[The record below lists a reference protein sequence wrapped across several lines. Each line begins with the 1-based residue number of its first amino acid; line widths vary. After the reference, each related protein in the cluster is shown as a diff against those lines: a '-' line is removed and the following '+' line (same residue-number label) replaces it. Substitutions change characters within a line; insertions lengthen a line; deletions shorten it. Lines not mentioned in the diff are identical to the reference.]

1 MKKKVALIDI
11 ANVASELRYFPLAL
25 MLLKSLAE
33 NRLGDSYNV
42 EVKTFFDRAPRT
54 SADVSLASKIISYVC
69 YASPDVIGFSCYLW
83 NTGYILYICK
93 AIKRLYPDVRI
104 ILGGPEISPNFIQSG
119 IDFVV
124 VGEGEESFVKILEY
138 YDGKIKIKDI
148 PNAVY
153 LVNNQIIL
161 NPTKDTDLNCLVS
174 PFENVQFDPSCEYY
188 METSRGC
195 PYSCNY
201 CTWKNEIRMM
211 PESYIDMCLKKL
223 LNEWGVRNLF
233 ITDSNFNMN
242 HDHMNMVMGLIK
254 KYNTHGTEIKVGVKV
269 DLLDDETIRRFKE
282 AGIMRIDIGVQSTD
296 PQVLKT
302 CNRTNNLTLIKN
314 NLGKILSEGLIPQ
327 VHLITGLPDDNFFK
341 SAESLKFVTSIDRI
355 LIAVN
360 AYIVLK
366 HSEFYGKDQN
376 KALLE
381 DLSSRCVGTN
391 SQSAI
396 EIERSLLFLKT
407 YEKEY
412 RVLQSHSIYDNAFR
426 YR

>member
-1 MKKKVALIDI
+1 
-11 ANVASELRYFPLAL
+11 
-25 MLLKSLAE
+25 
-33 NRLGDSYNV
+33 
-42 EVKTFFDRAPRT
+42 
-54 SADVSLASKIISYVC
+54 
-69 YASPDVIGFSCYLW
+69 
-83 NTGYILYICK
+83 
-93 AIKRLYPDVRI
+93 
-104 ILGGPEISPNFIQSG
+104 
-119 IDFVV
+119 
-124 VGEGEESFVKILEY
+124 
-138 YDGKIKIKDI
+138 
-148 PNAVY
+148 
-153 LVNNQIIL
+153 
-161 NPTKDTDLNCLVS
+161 
-174 PFENVQFDPSCEYY
+174 
-188 METSRGC
+188 
-195 PYSCNY
+195 
-201 CTWKNEIRMM
+201 M